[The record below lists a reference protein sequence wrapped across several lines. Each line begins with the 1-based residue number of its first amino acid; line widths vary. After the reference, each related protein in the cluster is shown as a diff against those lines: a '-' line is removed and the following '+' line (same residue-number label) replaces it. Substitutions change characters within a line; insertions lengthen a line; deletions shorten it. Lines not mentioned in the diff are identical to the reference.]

1 MPILPGDVLLDK
13 VHGPCHVSPLVE
25 FGVVVAAPGRG
36 LGGPE
41 RTTADTDTGLGLA
54 LLLSAAVATENWRN

>member
-1 MPILPGDVLLDK
+1 MLCCGVVLCYDGL
-13 VHGPCHVSPLVE
+13 LE